1 VENLSAY
8 LEMGYDLVAF
18 SGGKALRGPQCS
30 GFLMGRQDLIRAAYA
45 NGSPRSNSVA
55 RIAKVGKEE
64 IVGLTTAVE
73 LYLERDHAAEWKA
86 WEDRVR
92 HILSAVEDIDGVS
105 VERFVPEIANAVP
118 HAAIEWDP
126 NLIPMTRQDFVEA
139 LRDGE
144 PRIEVR
150 PSDPG
155 EPRLEIG
162 VWMMEP
168 EDHEIVATRCGEILR
183 IATA

>member
-1 VENLSAY
+1 
-8 LEMGYDLVAF
+8 MGYDLVAF
-18 SGGKALRGPQCS
+18 SGGKGLRAPQCS
-30 GFLMGRQDLIRAAYA
+30 GVLLGRKDLIRAAYV
-45 NGSPRSNSVA
+45 NGSPHSNSVA

-64 IVGLTTAVE
+64 IVGLTKAVE
-73 LYLERDHAAEWKA
+73 LYFERDHEAEWNE
-86 WEDRVR
+86 WEARVR
-92 HILSAVEDIDGVS
+92 HILSTVEDIPGVS
-105 VERFVPEIANAVP
+105 GERFVPEIANEVP

-126 NLIPMTRQDFVEA
+126 KRIALTRQDFVEA

-168 EDHEIVATRCGEILR
+168 GDHQIVASRCAEILR
-183 IATA
+183 GAGKA